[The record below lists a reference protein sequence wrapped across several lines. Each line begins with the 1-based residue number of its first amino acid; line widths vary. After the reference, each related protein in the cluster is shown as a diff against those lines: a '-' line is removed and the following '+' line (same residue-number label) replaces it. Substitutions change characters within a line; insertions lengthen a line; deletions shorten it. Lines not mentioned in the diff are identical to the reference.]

1 MRPPATAPLPAPA
14 SSHRRRLLEAMA
26 EAAGTK
32 GYAATTIADLAA
44 QARVSKR
51 TFYEHFPTKADCLI
65 ALYEAASDQ
74 ALAVL
79 RSRVDPARDWHL
91 QVEQA
96 LQAYFEALAR
106 NPVLLQTLIIEIL
119 ALGPPGLAARRR
131 VHLRLAGFI
140 EGVLGADAAHR
151 GTALPPVLAVGIVGA
166 INELVLQA
174 IEEGRAA
181 TLPEM
186 AGPAAGLVRALV
198 DGMRPAAST
207 PGDAPGRD

>member
-1 MRPPATAPLPAPA
+1 
-14 SSHRRRLLEAMA
+14 MA

-96 LQAYFEALAR
+96 LRAYFEALAR
-106 NPVLLQTLIIEIL
+106 NPMLLQTLFIEIL

-131 VHLRLAGFI
+131 VFGRLAGFI
-140 EGVLGADAAHR
+140 EEVLGADPARR
-151 GTALPPVLAVGIVGA
+151 GNAMPAVLAVGIVGA

-174 IEEGRAA
+174 IEDGRAA
-181 TLPEM
+181 ALPAL

-198 DGMRPAAST
+198 DGTQPAAGSAFA
-207 PGDAPGRD
+207 APR